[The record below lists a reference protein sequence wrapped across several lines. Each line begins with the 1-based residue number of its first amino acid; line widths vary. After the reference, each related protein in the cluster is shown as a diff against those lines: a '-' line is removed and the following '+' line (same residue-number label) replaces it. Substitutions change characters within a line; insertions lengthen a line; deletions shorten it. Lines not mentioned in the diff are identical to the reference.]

1 MQFATLLGRRRRLA
15 GGLLGAATAL
25 LALAGPAAADESDG
39 TAQKAPTEAGTSFRT
54 AAQTQQD
61 QKATASAS
69 TGDYLYWSFPAD
81 AGQRPTVKATV
92 ELPEPQARHGAQT
105 WRIDVYD
112 GLRRRQPCQYGM
124 QARAVE
130 AGANRVELACTLRT
144 VRALADAWSN
154 DPLPG
159 TYYVRLTTA
168 SLADADLGLLGDGV
182 DGGPLEGHRR
192 RGGGRRQPVHPAGP
206 RHDRLRRA
214 GRTGGRLGL
223 GLVDEPLAVDGGGR
237 GARGAGGH
245 RRLRADP
252 RRRPPGGGLTG
263 LGSDA
268 RREGGA
274 LGAVGVDLWR
284 AASGAWAPDA
294 GTVTPCAVAASRS
307 RRDGA

>member
-1 MQFATLLGRRRRLA
+1 MQFATLLGRRRQLA

-130 AGANRVELACTLRT
+130 AGADRVELACTVRT

-168 SLADADLGLLGDGV
+168 SLADADLGRPVTASMEAHSKDIGGAAAV
-182 DGGPLEGHRR
+182 DGSLSTPLVPGTTASAEQAAPADGWASAWWTSRWLWTAAGAVLAALAGIGGYSLT
-192 RGGGRRQPVHPAGP
+192 RGGGRPAG
-206 RHDRLRRA
+206 
-214 GRTGGRLGL
+214 
-223 GLVDEPLAVDGGGR
+223 V
-237 GARGAGGH
+237 
-245 RRLRADP
+245 
-252 RRRPPGGGLTG
+252 
-263 LGSDA
+263 
-268 RREGGA
+268 
-274 LGAVGVDLWR
+274 
-284 AASGAWAPDA
+284 
-294 GTVTPCAVAASRS
+294 
-307 RRDGA
+307 